1 MSSLSSLYRSVRE
14 SSWAWSMTHI
24 LGNYNGAMTIPASS
38 GSSTIE
44 REQSEKLVEPGDH
57 ERYSHYA
64 PKDKIM
70 ESMVTGTPL
79 IALCGKV
86 WVPTR
91 DPNGSR
97 SAPGAKRSTSRCPKD
112 RRSRCPR
119 NVSQKHQEHQGPPLL
134 NNCHR
139 PFPSA
144 PHGERQG
151 SGVPGRRRPSNSTSR
166 SSRRTSSQSRPREP
180 ARARQVCGWP
190 EGGWHDRWSIVG
202 RWSR

>member
-44 REQSEKLVEPGDH
+44 REQSEQLVEPGDH

-91 DPNGSR
+91 DPERFR

-119 NVSQKHQEHQGPPLL
+119 NVSQKHQEHQGLPLL
-134 NNCHR
+134 NSCHR

-151 SGVPGRRRPSNSTSR
+151 SCVPGRRRLSSSTSR
-166 SSRRTSSQSRPREP
+166 NSRRTFSQSPPRAPARPRSL
-180 ARARQVCGWP
+180 CGWP
-190 EGGWHDRWSIVG
+190 QSFWPERSSIG
-202 RWSR
+202 